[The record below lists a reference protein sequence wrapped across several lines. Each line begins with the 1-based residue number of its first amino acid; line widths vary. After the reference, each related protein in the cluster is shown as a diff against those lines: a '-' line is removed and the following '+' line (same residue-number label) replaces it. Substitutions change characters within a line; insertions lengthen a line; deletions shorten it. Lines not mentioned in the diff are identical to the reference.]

1 MHRRALLAA
10 PLLAPG
16 LAAAQAAWTP
26 DRPIRLLVPFAA
38 GGPTDVVARLMA
50 DALAARFPQ
59 RVVVEN
65 RAGGGTIPAAE
76 AVARAPKDGTTLLF
90 TTVTHAVLRALH
102 GRALPFDPLVDFAP
116 VALVGVVPMVI
127 LVRPDAPVRDVP
139 ELLALL
145 RREPGRHSYG
155 SSGAGGSSHLGVELL
170 KAMTGTDISHIPYR
184 GTAPA
189 VADLLGGRV
198 LLVMDSV
205 ATGAAQVR
213 QGALRGLATTAER
226 PSAALPD
233 LPTVAAAVPGF
244 AATTWNAVLAP
255 AGTPDGAV
263 AAVSAALA
271 EAARRP
277 DIAARLLELGVEVPA
292 DMSPPATAAFIRAEA
307 AKWEDLVARANIRAD

>member
-1 MHRRALLAA
+1 MKRRTLLAA
-10 PLLAPG
+10 PLLAPA
-16 LAAAQAAWTP
+16 LAAAQGWTP

-38 GGPTDVVARLMA
+38 GGPTDVAARLMA
-50 DALAARFPQ
+50 EALSARFPQ

-102 GRALPFDPLVDFAP
+102 GRSLPFDPIADFAP
-116 VALVGVVPMVI
+116 VALIGVVPMVI

-170 KAMTGTDISHIPYR
+170 KAMAGLDITHIPYR

-213 QGALRGLATTAER
+213 QGALRGLATTGER

-233 LPTVAAAVPGF
+233 LPTVAATVPGF

-255 AGTPDGAV
+255 AGTPPEAV
-263 AAVSAALA
+263 NAVSAALA
-271 EAARRP
+271 ETARRP
-277 DIAARLLELGVEVPA
+277 DIAARLLEMGVEVPA
-292 DMSPPATAAFIRAEA
+292 DMSPAATAAFMRSEA
-307 AKWEDLVARANIRAD
+307 AKWEDLVARANIRAE